1 MSNFIWTFLFKKSCK
16 RKGAERMNVWKCSKG
31 RVLRIHISK
40 ILYSVI
46 SPKYYSRK
54 LFSQSYAIKTLN
66 LKFLP
71 ESKSLYN
78 LMAAKM
84 IGELEITYMSFCA
97 YDVIIE
103 LDTKKKSRRKIWTRE
118 WLLKRNERGA
128 YNGVLN
134 DLRLNEFQI
143 RFSYWNS
150 DNIMSN
156 DRQTLDPP

>member
-1 MSNFIWTFLFKKSCK
+1 
-16 RKGAERMNVWKCSKG
+16 
-31 RVLRIHISK
+31 
-40 ILYSVI
+40 
-46 SPKYYSRK
+46 
-54 LFSQSYAIKTLN
+54 
-66 LKFLP
+66 
-71 ESKSLYN
+71 
-78 LMAAKM
+78 MAAKM